1 MRTLSRN
8 LILAVSLAVAAGT
21 LVTPAA
27 AQAREGFYLSA
38 GIGWGYF
45 YQRCG
50 SCLYSTDNTDNYVY
64 YLGFGTTV
72 KPNLRVGFE
81 ADAYNKTKN
90 SQTQNVVFYNLMASF
105 YPRPQSNL
113 WIKLGLGWTTN
124 DLAGDQASG
133 VNFATGIGLDLGK
146 KLAIIPY
153 VMYDYQFTGGDVNG
167 VNVKVSLL
175 QFGVGFGLRH

>member
-1 MRTLSRN
+1 M
-8 LILAVSLAVAAGT
+8 
-21 LVTPAA
+21 
-27 AQAREGFYLSA
+27 
-38 GIGWGYF
+38 
-45 YQRCG
+45 
-50 SCLYSTDNTDNYVY
+50 
-64 YLGFGTTV
+64 
-72 KPNLRVGFE
+72 GFE

-113 WIKLGLGWTTN
+113 WVKFGLGWTTN

-133 VNFATGIGLDLGK
+133 LNFATGVGFDIGK

-153 VMYDYQFTGGDVNG
+153 IMYDYQFTGGDVNG

-175 QFGVGFGLRH
+175 QFGVGIGLRH